1 MFIAACKHAHHDFS
15 MYISPHYR
23 LDVIIKVYDNL
34 FGELRHEEYWP
45 PYQGPLV
52 WPHPA
57 TKRTERGRSK
67 SSRIRTEM
75 DIREEDNQE
84 SVSIVELKD
93 TQEII
98 VLITLHFH
106 DLHQTLL

>member
-1 MFIAACKHAHHDFS
+1 ME
-15 MYISPHYR
+15 
-23 LDVIIKVYDNL
+23 VYENL
-34 FGELRHEEYWP
+34 FGELRHEKYWS
-45 PYQGPLV
+45 PYQGPQV

-57 TKRTERGRSK
+57 TKRNEKGCPKPSK
-67 SSRIRTEM
+67 IRTEM

-98 VLITLHFH
+98 VLITLHL
-106 DLHQTLL
+106 DDPHQIT